1 MFVSPKDWP
10 CRRLRF
16 LTIPAVGLYLFVFV
30 QMMAAAPPN
39 EACDPPQSL
48 QREIAS
54 KYPGAKLVSL
64 SDLGDDDRG
73 FFQKDHGDSCPGL
86 VKVDFYGDGNPTL
99 ALVLI
104 TKDGA
109 EDNTRLIVAH
119 QVGQTWK
126 MKLLDT
132 GGASVPVVWSQGP
145 DEYRDVYGEKTIR
158 ATRPVIVFCKYEAW
172 AIVYAWTGKQVTKV
186 WIMD

>member
-109 EDNTRLIVAH
+109 EDNTRLIVA
-119 QVGQTWK
+119 
-126 MKLLDT
+126 
-132 GGASVPVVWSQGP
+132 
-145 DEYRDVYGEKTIR
+145 
-158 ATRPVIVFCKYEAW
+158 TRL
-172 AIVYAWTGKQVTKV
+172 GRRGR
-186 WIMD
+186 